1 MSRDYRELGIA
12 TDEFFAGY
20 MFGRYQNSAT
30 ADLVRFE
37 TNLVTSKFVFGEPVL
52 VEYNS
57 IAYFTEDSILPKPQV
72 LEEVLAE
79 ALSPPTAYLNKLST
93 DLSPGNAFLNV
104 NSVEFKEPDTRV
116 VSSPSSSD
124 SLDPAVAGITAAAA
138 GLALLLAGAV
148 LYRRQQDGEGEED
161 YYNQKSL
168 DNKAPYGDVT
178 VAGETYSGETCDGT
192 ISVSPSAGLSGSVS
206 RDEEQGMISE
216 ESGESDNEDDEAL
229 SENEEAEN
237 QPLTSKYQDKS
248 ERGDEIDYE
257 DSGLSEVIPHYD
269 EELNRDAESTQS
281 DFTDERYQSEM
292 KSLEG
297 FDALYHEGLTED
309 LPSSQRMDEMSF
321 DEDDDCDKNRPL
333 TVDEIDAM
341 LSINM

>member
-1 MSRDYRELGIA
+1 M
-12 TDEFFAGY
+12 
-20 MFGRYQNSAT
+20 
-30 ADLVRFE
+30 
-37 TNLVTSKFVFGEPVL
+37 
-52 VEYNS
+52 
-57 IAYFTEDSILPKPQV
+57 
-72 LEEVLAE
+72 
-79 ALSPPTAYLNKLST
+79 
-93 DLSPGNAFLNV
+93 

-297 FDALYHEGLTED
+297 FDALYHEGLTDD